1 MVTQKE
7 KGKFQYKRNIYCLIF
22 ASPIFFP
29 LNITLVTHGP
39 LFFFRLLSYS
49 LLFDVGHEKSLAHQH
64 IKQMV
69 RDFSPPSPLNR
80 VGEGHDQLLD
90 AKLIFGHLELS
101 RGGVASSPSR
111 GQITHVSA
119 FFLHSMYMYMLNQNF
134 FLYFMNT

>member
-1 MVTQKE
+1 
-7 KGKFQYKRNIYCLIF
+7 
-22 ASPIFFP
+22 
-29 LNITLVTHGP
+29 
-39 LFFFRLLSYS
+39 
-49 LLFDVGHEKSLAHQH
+49 
-64 IKQMV
+64 MV

-119 FFLHSMYMYMLNQNF
+119 FFSLHGMYMLNQTF
-134 FLYFMNT
+134 FSLFHEYIVGSR